1 VSLTREDLIEGRIE
15 QMVLEAQ
22 RLGLMT
28 WLPPEERE
36 RSRRAILTQFGDAE
50 IWVFGYGSL
59 MWNPCIHYLDR
70 QPARLYGYHRSFCL
84 RTPLGRGTPERAGLV
99 LALEAGG
106 SCHGIAFRVDPALA
120 DYELTLVWNRE
131 MVSGAYVP
139 RLVTIHT
146 PLGRRRAV
154 TFAINHEH
162 SRYAGR
168 LSPEETAAT
177 IAVAAGALGSC
188 AEYLFSTVAHL
199 DELGV
204 GDGPMHRLQRLVE
217 DYRATTIAAAD

>member
-1 VSLTREDLIEGRIE
+1 MRLTREDLLAGRIE

-36 RSRRAILTQFGDAE
+36 RSRRAILAQFGDAE

-84 RTPLGRGTPERAGLV
+84 RTPLGRGTPEHCGLV
-99 LALEAGG
+99 LALEGGG
-106 SCHGIAFRVDPALA
+106 SCRGIAFRVDPAIA
-120 DYELTLVWNRE
+120 DHELTLVWNRE

-139 RLVTIHT
+139 RLVNIHT
-146 PLGRRRAV
+146 PLGRRQAV
-154 TFAINHEH
+154 TFVINREH
-162 SRYAGR
+162 PRYAAD

-177 IAVAAGALGSC
+177 IAVAAGKLGSC
-188 AEYLFSTVAHL
+188 AEYLFSTVEHL

-204 GDGPMHRLQRLVE
+204 ADGPMHQLRRLVE
-217 DYRATTIAAAD
+217 RYQSRLAVAAD